1 MSDDSKNTDG
11 SQSAEGSQMAEDSQK
26 AEDSQSAEGSQL
38 VEDSQHAEGSVIEDP
53 DVLASLQQLSMA
65 EANESVQTASAYSP
79 EPFSSEPFSSERI
92 KNIVEAA
99 VMAASKAI
107 SIDKILML
115 FPETEIVDREMIRQ
129 AIEQLMKDYQSR
141 GVELIEVSS
150 GFRFQVAQ
158 TVAPWVSRLW
168 EERPQKYSRALLETL
183 ALVAYRQPV
192 TRGEI
197 EEIRGVSVS
206 SQIMRTLVEREW
218 VRVIG
223 HRDVPGKPAMYATTK
238 TFLDYFGLKKL
249 DELPA
254 LSEIRDLDVINA
266 ELDFG
271 ELNGGD
277 QGEGDQ
283 SEDDQDKDDQ
293 NKDVQGKTEAD
304 NEAGEGSELNITL
317 SVDSE
322 QSEDFDEILV
332 ENRDDN
338 LNEAANETP
347 YEDASPSERIDIDA
361 ELSALKETYQQ
372 IDAIEKK
379 NEEKDS
385 TDESDKG

>member
-379 NEEKDS
+379 NEEQDSIDKD
-385 TDESDKG
+385 EK

>member
-1 MSDDSKNTDG
+1 MSDDSKNTDNKNSDTQLSENEHDSLNTEG
-11 SQSAEGSQMAEDSQK
+11 PQNQSAEGSVN
-26 AEDSQSAEGSQL
+26 AEGSII
-38 VEDSQHAEGSVIEDP
+38 DNP

-65 EANESVQTASAYSP
+65 QADALAQAAGHIHSLET
-79 EPFSSEPFSSERI
+79 I

-99 VMAASKAI
+99 IMAASKAV
-107 SIDKILML
+107 SIDKILTL
-115 FPETEIVDREMIRQ
+115 FPENEAVDKNSIRQ
-129 AIEQLMKDYQSR
+129 AIEQLMQDYQAR
-141 GVELIEVSS
+141 GIELIEVSS
-150 GFRFQVAQ
+150 GFRFQVAKK
-158 TVAPWVSRLW
+158 VAPWVSRLW

-271 ELNGGD
+271 EQTPGD
-277 QGEGDQ
+277 QDPDEPNEGDQ
-283 SEDDQDKDDQ
+283 
-293 NKDVQGKTEAD
+293 NKEYLSLA
-304 NEAGEGSELNITL
+304 EAGSDSADESELNITL

-322 QSEDFDEILV
+322 QSENSSDDKIDDESTEGSYDDSTEGSY
-332 ENRDDN
+332 ENSAEGS
-338 LNEAANETP
+338 NEENAPA
-347 YEDASPSERIDIDA
+347 ERIDIDA
-361 ELSALKETYQQ
+361 ELNALKETYQQ
-372 IDAIEKK
+372 IDAIDKK
-379 NEEKDS
+379 NEQQEPIDDSEK
-385 TDESDKG
+385 

>member
-11 SQSAEGSQMAEDSQK
+11 SQSAEGSQMAEG
-26 AEDSQSAEGSQL
+26 SQSAEGSQP
-38 VEDSQHAEGSVIEDP
+38 AEGSVIEDP

-79 EPFSSEPFSSERI
+79 EPFSSEKI

-107 SIDKILML
+107 SIDKILIL

-206 SQIMRTLVEREW
+206 SHIMRTLVEREW

-322 QSEDFDEILV
+322 QSEDPDEILV

-347 YEDASPSERIDIDA
+347 DEDASPSERIDIDA